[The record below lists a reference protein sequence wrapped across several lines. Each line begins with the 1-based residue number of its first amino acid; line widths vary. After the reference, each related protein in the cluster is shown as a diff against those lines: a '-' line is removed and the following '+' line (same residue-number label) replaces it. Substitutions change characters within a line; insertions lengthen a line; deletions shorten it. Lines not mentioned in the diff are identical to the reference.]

1 MSASKSRIL
10 LLRYF
15 RFIMILRNNL
25 VITLPRKLTSPVLE
39 MPLQGSAMQYY
50 KKTKEID
57 INIIITSF
65 QTTLG
70 FNNFELRYV
79 TLVFWL

>member
-1 MSASKSRIL
+1 M
-10 LLRYF
+10 
-15 RFIMILRNNL
+15 
-25 VITLPRKLTSPVLE
+25 ITLPKLTSPVLE